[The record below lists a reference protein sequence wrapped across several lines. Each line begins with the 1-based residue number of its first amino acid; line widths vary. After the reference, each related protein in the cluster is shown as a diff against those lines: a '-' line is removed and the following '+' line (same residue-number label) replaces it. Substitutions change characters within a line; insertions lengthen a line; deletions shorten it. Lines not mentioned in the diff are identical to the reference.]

1 MTKDTL
7 GSRPSFHTRREA
19 QSRTGACLGSHSQNS
34 QSFLSVTSQQPS
46 EVGMEPVLLYK
57 MGKQGLRGAKRL
69 VQGHTVA
76 GRGGWRPPAV
86 IPGARHFSLFP
97 SLPGL
102 AGAGGAVA
110 KTRDQ
115 RGQERQS
122 RHKACWQIM

>member
-1 MTKDTL
+1 
-7 GSRPSFHTRREA
+7 
-19 QSRTGACLGSHSQNS
+19 
-34 QSFLSVTSQQPS
+34 
-46 EVGMEPVLLYK
+46 MEPVLLYK
-57 MGKQGLRGAKRL
+57 MGKQGLRGAKHL
-69 VQGHTVA
+69 AQGHTVV

-97 SLPGL
+97 SRPGL

-115 RGQERQS
+115 RGQERQR